1 MVTGGFTK
9 EEGEKR
15 LEEHGNMVEVL
26 VYLINSSWIT
36 DIL

>member
-9 EEGEKR
+9 EEGKKH
-15 LEEHGNMVEVL
+15 LEEHENVVEVL

-36 DIL
+36 DSL